1 MKLQRIRPLSV
12 QEIEYLVII
21 ALIGFII
28 IFSYLLYIASQ
39 EDRIKLEIIIQKQ
52 GNVTVDQR
60 IKLDQA
66 LSDIVKLIPK
76 VNNQSDATL
85 NATNRILKV
94 ASYFEDD
101 FLEDQGR
108 LYGQANYTKERIDRI
123 SRTLN
128 NDMRSVLGTVLS
140 LNNKLDEFIF
150 TRPDSNFSVQAE
162 AITNVEQLVNLVK
175 EIRQIVNQTEVTAAD
190 VTINQTR
197 IPKLNS
203 TNQSLTYLGND

>member
-1 MKLQRIRPLSV
+1 MIINRIRSLSA
-12 QEIEYLVII
+12 QEFEYLII
-21 ALIGFII
+21 IGLIGFVIV
-28 IFSYLLYIASQ
+28 FNYLLYVGSQ
-39 EDRIKLEIIIQKQ
+39 EDRARLETILQQQ
-52 GNVTVDQR
+52 GNSTRDQR
-60 IKLDQA
+60 IKLDHA
-66 LSDIVKLIPK
+66 LSDIVELIPE
-76 VNNQSDATL
+76 VENETDEML
-85 NATNRILKV
+85 NATNEILKV

-101 FLEDQGR
+101 FIQDQGR

-197 IPKLNS
+197 LPKLNT
-203 TNQSLTYLGND
+203 TNNNSSLP